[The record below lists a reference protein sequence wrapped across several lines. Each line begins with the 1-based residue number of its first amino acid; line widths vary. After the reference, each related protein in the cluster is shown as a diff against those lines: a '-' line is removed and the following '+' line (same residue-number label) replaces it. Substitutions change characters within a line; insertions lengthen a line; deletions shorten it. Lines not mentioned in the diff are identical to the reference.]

1 MKTPMGG
8 TVHATGL
15 KHVERVSVGKK
26 DFKNRVTEI
35 KKESEREK
43 AEGQ

>member
-8 TVHATGL
+8 TVHATVL